1 MSAKAVRLNLN
12 LLVFSLMPLLQL
24 FGWLLKT
31 RLPNNVIAK
40 TESVPRWLE
49 IVSLIALLFV
59 GEYLYPHVA
68 VDVLEWLKH
77 LLLNMR
83 APIEQR
89 FHR

>member
-1 MSAKAVRLNLN
+1 MSDKAVRLNLN
-12 LLVFSLMPLLQL
+12 WLIFSLIPLLQL
-24 FGWLLKT
+24 FG
-31 RLPNNVIAK
+31 
-40 TESVPRWLE
+40 
-49 IVSLIALLFV
+49 SLIALLFV

>member
-1 MSAKAVRLNLN
+1 LGSC
-12 LLVFSLMPLLQL
+12 
-24 FGWLLKT
+24 LKPDCPT
-31 RLPNNVIAK
+31 IIIAK
-40 TESVPRWLE
+40 TEPVPRWLE
-49 IVSLIALLFV
+49 ILSLIALLFV